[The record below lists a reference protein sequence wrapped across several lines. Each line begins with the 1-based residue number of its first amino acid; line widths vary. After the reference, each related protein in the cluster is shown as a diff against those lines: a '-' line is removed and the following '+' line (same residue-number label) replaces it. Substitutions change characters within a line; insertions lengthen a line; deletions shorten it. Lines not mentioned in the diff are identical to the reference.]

1 MEITGVIGGSGL
13 YELDGFEVTEQKAI
27 STPFGDPSAE
37 LVVGTLE
44 DRTVVFLPRHGKD
57 HRFSPSTVPYR
68 ANIFAMKTLG
78 VTRIISVSAVG
89 SMKEEIHPGHVVL
102 PDQFI
107 DRTVGRERTFFD
119 DGIAAHVG
127 FGDPVCAP
135 TRAVLKTSVEATD
148 VIAHDGGTY
157 ICIEG
162 PQSTRAESLLF
173 RSWGVSVIG
182 MTNLPEARL
191 AREAEICYATIAL
204 STDYDCWH
212 EEEADVTV
220 DAVLETLRTNVA
232 NAKQILRNA
241 ILAMPTSPS
250 DCGCR
255 TALTGA
261 VMTSREALSDDLRA
275 RLAPLIGRIEL

>member
-1 MEITGVIGGSGL
+1 
-13 YELDGFEVTEQKAI
+13 
-27 STPFGDPSAE
+27 
-37 LVVGTLE
+37 
-44 DRTVVFLPRHGKD
+44 
-57 HRFSPSTVPYR
+57 
-68 ANIFAMKTLG
+68 
-78 VTRIISVSAVG
+78 
-89 SMKEEIHPGHVVL
+89 
-102 PDQFI
+102 
-107 DRTVGRERTFFD
+107 
-119 DGIAAHVG
+119 
-127 FGDPVCAP
+127 
-135 TRAVLKTSVEATD
+135 
-148 VIAHDGGTY
+148 
-157 ICIEG
+157 
-162 PQSTRAESLLF
+162 
-173 RSWGVSVIG
+173 VIG